1 MDNTLLLNEK
11 TNKILNRIERCKGS
25 NNNIFLLN
33 LWKNYILNKKTAY
46 LQTLEDCENFL
57 NETEND
63 SESNQVH
70 TNQIQ
75 YETILLLHC
84 LYNTMN
90 T

>member
-11 TNKILNRIERCKGS
+11 TNEILDRIEHSKTN

-46 LQTLEDCENFL
+46 LQTLKDCEKFL
-57 NETEND
+57 NQTEND
-63 SESNQVH
+63 SESNQLH

-84 LYNTMN
+84 LYININT
-90 T
+90 